1 MNKLIDEISC
11 SCFSEILFEVSEDL
25 RGFKNETVCIYL
37 LIKLHTP
44 TFPNFKK
51 AKEK

>member
-37 LIKLHTP
+37 LIKLQLSRTL
-44 TFPNFKK
+44 KK
-51 AKEK
+51 LKRSDM